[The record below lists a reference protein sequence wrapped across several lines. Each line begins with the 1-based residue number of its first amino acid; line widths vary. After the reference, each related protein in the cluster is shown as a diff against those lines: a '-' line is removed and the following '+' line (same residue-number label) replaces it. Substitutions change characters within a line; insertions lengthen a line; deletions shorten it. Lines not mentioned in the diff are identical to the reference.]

1 MADNPYAKYA
11 TPAASENPYAK
22 YKSQPTPSTS
32 GIPGKR
38 RDPAAE
44 AALADARKR
53 VASAPGQVR
62 ALSGGAAFN
71 FADEAEAAAAAAETG
86 IHNLFAKTGLVK
98 PAPYSPK
105 QAYDA
110 VMQAEQEANARF
122 ARERPVQN
130 IALGITG
137 AVATGGGPGMGFI
150 KAAPTL
156 GARALR
162 SAAVGAGGGAVAGAG
177 AGNTPSERATNALL
191 GGGLGG
197 VVGGAIPIV
206 AAVPSALTGGRKIFN
221 KLRPEIENIQTQNML
236 TQQAA
241 EEAAAKQ
248 AAQQSALAQTSAVAA
263 EEAAAVKAIPFSEG
277 NVTTLSERG
286 APIQTAATKA
296 KAEII
301 ARRAAEREALATPV
315 MERVAQKEGGNE
327 FISDIP
333 EARSLL
339 KESKNIVNPSPT
351 KSPTATGLPT
361 PEEAKVHN
369 YIINA
374 FSNRLV
380 EVPETYAKSEAA
392 AGNKIVAKEVTDFA
406 TGERSTKYF
415 REFKTPYEAV
425 DNLRRRF
432 GDVFHGADPVG
443 FEGVPKKLI
452 KDSYGKLKEI
462 QRKYV
467 GEDLYD
473 PMQESYSKFSQM
485 LEPYNQTSLG
495 KSISG
500 MQKKTGVENLT
511 PAQIR
516 SAILDKG
523 AGGLAQAKAMGANVE
538 KFLSDE
544 LATVLHNP
552 KTGEPLSA
560 ADAKGLL
567 YNTKLG
573 DAVKSVPRLDAAV
586 QKHIAQ
592 LEVAE
597 ASGTKAKEFTKIAE
611 TATAEAEKAQA
622 IAAKAGEAK
631 RAYETELIRL
641 RQMTPREMASNSES
655 IIKIFKDA
663 RAKNVISKE
672 TFEELLKQT
681 RKLKANEDVKNMLL
695 KTALGGA
702 GLIVASKVGSEFLS
716 SPSDNALA
724 K

>member
-22 YKSQPTPSTS
+22 YKPQPAPSTS

-53 VASAPGQVR
+53 AASAPGQVR

-71 FADEAEAAAAAAETG
+71 FADEADAAAAAAETAAR
-86 IHNLFAKTGLVK
+86 NLFAKTGLVK

-110 VMQAEQEANARF
+110 VMQAEREASAGF
-122 ARERPVQN
+122 GQVHPVQN
-130 IALGITG
+130 VLLGLTG
-137 AVATGGGPGMGFI
+137 AVATGGGPGVGFI
-150 KAAPTL
+150 KAAPNL
-156 GARALR
+156 GSRILR

-197 VVGGAIPIV
+197 VVGGAIPAV
-206 AAVPSALTGGRKIFN
+206 AAVPSVFTGGRKAFN
-221 KLRPEIENIQTQNML
+221 ALRPEIENIQTQNML
-236 TQQAA
+236 TQQAV
-241 EEAAAKQ
+241 EDAAMQQ
-248 AAQQSALAQTSAVAA
+248 ATRQSALAQTSAAAA

-333 EARSLL
+333 EAKSLL
-339 KESKNIVNPSPT
+339 KESENIVNPSPT
-351 KSPTATGLPT
+351 KSPTATSLPT
-361 PEEAKVHN
+361 PEEGRVYN

-374 FSNRLV
+374 FKNRLV

-406 TGERSTKYF
+406 TGERSTRYF
-415 REFKTPYEAV
+415 REFKTSYEAV

-473 PMQESYSKFSQM
+473 PMQESYSKFSKM
-485 LEPYNQTSLG
+485 LEPYNETSLG

-500 MQKKTGVENLT
+500 TQKKTGIENLT

-516 SAILDKG
+516 SAILEKG
-523 AGGLAQAKAMGANVE
+523 AGGLEQARAMGANVE

-573 DAVKSVPRLDAAV
+573 DAVKSVPKLDAAV

-597 ASGTKAKEFTKIAE
+597 ASGTKAKEFLKTAE
-611 TATAEAEKAQA
+611 TATAEASKARELA
-622 IAAKAGEAK
+622 TEAAKAKRTYEA
-631 RAYETELIRL
+631 ELIKL
-641 RQMTPREMASNSES
+641 KKMTPREMAAKSES
-655 IIKIFKDA
+655 IEKIFKDA
-663 RAKNVISKE
+663 YARGAISKDAY
-672 TFEELLKQT
+672 EELLRQT
-681 RKLKANEDVKNMLL
+681 AKLKTHEGVKNKLL
-695 KTALGGA
+695 TTAIAGGA
-702 GLIVASKVGSEFLS
+702 GAFVASSVGSNFLNQ
-716 SPSDNALA
+716 P
-724 K
+724 